1 MKNAQTAT
9 PAVQALIDYIQRL
22 TPAQCEKLVER
33 MPLLKQLAGMT
44 ANELIFA
51 ETFLDKVCGKVSA

>member
-9 PAVQALIDYIQRL
+9 PNKDALIDYIQRL
-22 TPAQCEKLVER
+22 TPAQCDKLVER

-51 ETFLDKVCGKVSA
+51 ETFLDKVCRKVEA